1 MEFDTPPKDPTGAGA
16 TQLAVGDRDG
26 KVVLQFPTPVQW
38 IALDAQ
44 TAAQAASS
52 MLDAA
57 VALGAQVTVQAPR
70 VQVPKELR
78 TRMTA
83 RALMVLRN
91 KRAAA
96 ERDDVLAVRLGDTL
110 LNMLDL

>member
-1 MEFDTPPKDPTGAGA
+1 MALETPPKEPTGDGA

-26 KVVLQFPTPVQW
+26 KVVLQFPKPVQW
-38 IALDAQ
+38 IALDPH
-44 TAAQAASS
+44 TAAEAASS

-57 VALGAQVTVQAPR
+57 VSLGARVSFQAPK
-70 VQVPKELR
+70 VHVPKELR
-78 TRMTA
+78 ARMTA

-96 ERDDVLAVRLGDTL
+96 ERDDVLAVRLVDTL

>member
-1 MEFDTPPKDPTGAGA
+1 MEFDTPPKDPTGPGA

-96 ERDDVLAVRLGDTL
+96 ERDDVLAVRLVDTL